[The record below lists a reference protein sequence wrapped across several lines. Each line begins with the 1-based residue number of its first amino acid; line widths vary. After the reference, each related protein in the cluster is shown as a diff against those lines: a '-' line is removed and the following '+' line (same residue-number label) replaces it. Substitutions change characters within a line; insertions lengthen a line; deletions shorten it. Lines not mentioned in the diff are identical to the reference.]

1 MNKNSKVDAL
11 ARMFRDRVSDEEVIE
26 WYRRSGSMYSNT
38 AIKNTL
44 KIANKEYLR
53 DSMIEEENI
62 DLGDKVKSRMTSRE
76 GEVVKIH
83 TDGDTITV
91 KWDTGGLQPLAKE
104 SVYKLSGSFNPE
116 KQNYTKVHTEID
128 GYKDMDGEAA
138 DFTKVHEKETK

>member
-104 SVYKLSGSFNPE
+104 SVYKLSGSFSPE

-138 DFTKVHEKETK
+138 DCTKVHEKKTK